1 MKNLLVLTI
10 VLSSIIAGCQN
21 SDVTSTSEPDSTP
34 ITQNSNST
42 PAPTT
47 AQEPQSSKPTEAKP
61 STSSSKQVAT
71 PTTNSTSSQRVCSIN
86 AYVIDKDPQ
95 GLNVRS
101 GPSSNDKIIG
111 KLPTTTAGVFVNV
124 TASQGD
130 WMQFTKAES
139 PEKVEFQG
147 TGWVYASLLGTST
160 RGYGSQGVSVFSNP
174 NSQSSTIG
182 RIPPDTSVKLLGCD
196 RAWALV
202 EYQALK
208 GWIAPESQC
217 GNPLTTCP

>member
-10 VLSSIIAGCQN
+10 ILSSIVAGCQN
-21 SDVTSTSEPDSTP
+21 SDVTPTSQTPNTP
-34 ITQNSNST
+34 ITQTSNST
-42 PAPTT
+42 PEPTT
-47 AQEPQSSKPTEAKP
+47 TQAPQPSKPTEAKP
-61 STSSSKQVAT
+61 STASNKQIAA
-71 PTTNSTSSQRVCSIN
+71 TTNNATSSQRPCSIN

-111 KLPTTTAGVFVNV
+111 KLPTNTAGVFVNV

-130 WMQFTKAES
+130 WMQLTKAES

-160 RGYGSQGVSVFSNP
+160 RGYGSPGVSVFSNP

-196 RAWALV
+196 RTWALV
-202 EYQALK
+202 EYQSLK

-217 GNPLTTCP
+217 GNPLTTCS

>member
-1 MKNLLVLTI
+1 MKTILVLTI
-10 VLSSIIAGCQN
+10 ILSSIMAGCEN
-21 SDVTSTSEPDSTP
+21 SDVASTSQPVNTP
-34 ITQNSNST
+34 ITENSNST

-47 AQEPQSSKPTEAKP
+47 AQLPQSSKPTEAKP
-61 STSSSKQVAT
+61 TTSVSKQVTA
-71 PTTNSTSSQRVCSIN
+71 NSPASSQRVCSIN

-101 GPSSNDKIIG
+101 GPSSNGKIID
-111 KLPTTTAGVFVNV
+111 KLPTNTPGVFVDV

-130 WMQFTKAES
+130 WMQLTKAES

-160 RGYGSQGVSVFSNP
+160 RGYGSDGVSVFSNP
-174 NSQSSTIG
+174 DTQSSAIG

-196 RAWALV
+196 RTWAFV